1 MRKLVLLL
9 CSILAEN
16 VKRRSMT
23 FSSSGP
29 QPWSW
34 LPELHWWTSPAQEQD
49 SHITGASASRGMGC
63 STSPA
68 TPALTFCSVHQQK
81 HSWEMLH
88 TWHETHSRGKGAA
101 PQDEPDTQV
110 QHQQL
115 LHRGSPGPLLF
126 LWQMKSSLVPYKPLP
141 RSPEHKGDKN
151 DRAALG
157 EEDSEKPHTA
167 KGSWALLCGRG
178 NTAQTQQTTPSLTTL
193 SPDFGRRGLSS
204 L

>member
-1 MRKLVLLL
+1 MDITSPGAGLPHHGSKCLQRNGLFHLPNHACTHLLL
-9 CSILAEN
+9 
-16 VKRRSMT
+16 
-23 FSSSGP
+23 SSP
-29 QPWSW
+29 
-34 LPELHWWTSPAQEQD
+34 TK
-49 SHITGASASRGMGC
+49 
-63 STSPA
+63 
-68 TPALTFCSVHQQK
+68 ALR
-81 HSWEMLH
+81 EMLH
-88 TWHETHSRGKGAA
+88 TWHETHSRGKGPA

-115 LHRGSPGPLLF
+115 LHRGSLGPLLF

-193 SPDFGRRGLSS
+193 SPDFRRRGLSS